1 MDFSRLTY
9 TLINDVNFESRS
21 ALPDAPVVRAVRA
34 GTTNKRLH
42 ALRGWIANGLHRA
55 AWAIEPALPPLAGN
69 NHRGTGPNRTT
80 PTED

>member
-21 ALPDAPVVRAVRA
+21 ALPDAPVVHAVRA
-34 GTTNKRLH
+34 GTPNQRLY
-42 ALRGWIANGLHRA
+42 ALRGWLASGLHRM

-69 NHRGTGPNRTT
+69 AHRGTRPARTT